1 MRPRDNFR
9 RHGRM
14 VPVNPGDLMLFGVR
28 QDFRTASDQRQ
39 RDRGVDRPN
48 IQKGLVNDNYFFL

>member
-1 MRPRDNFR
+1 
-9 RHGRM
+9 M